1 MDYLLFLNP
10 FYGPDSMLR
19 SKLKREDIEVVF
31 LSIRDEGAVEIYK
44 KHGIRTTPV
53 LLVLD
58 NETVAATIKGT
69 DEIVKEFKKYETK
82 N

>member
-19 SKLKREDIEVVF
+19 SKLKREDIEVNF

-44 KHGIRTTPV
+44 AYGIRTTPV

-58 NETVAATIKGT
+58 KEVVTATIKGT
-69 DEIVKEFKKYETK
+69 DEIVKEFKKHKDE
-82 N
+82 